1 MQRRSILCAMLG
13 VAPAANLALGWQD
26 SAQPI
31 PTTAAEAVAL
41 GLPRF
46 FTTAEFEA
54 FSQLGDTLIPPFDS
68 RPGAKLAEAAEFL
81 DFLLG
86 QSPTDVRTLY
96 KQGIA
101 TYRLRSKAGTDS
113 ALKELG
119 EPWSHKGPS
128 SPYAKFLNAAKLAFY
143 QATINSRQWS
153 AAMSTRSRSA
163 GGIGSYWLPIE

>member
-1 MQRRSILCAMLG
+1 MLG
-13 VAPAANLALGWQD
+13 VAPAANLAIGWQD

-46 FTTAEFEA
+46 FTTTEFET
-54 FSQLGDTLIPPFDS
+54 FSQLGDTLIPPFDG
-68 RPGAKLAEAAEFL
+68 RPGALLAEAAEFL

-86 QSPTDVRTLY
+86 QSSADVQALY

-101 TYRLRSKAGTDS
+101 TYILRRKAGTEA
-113 ALKELG
+113 ALKELS
-119 EPWSHKGPS
+119 EVWTHKGPS